1 MRSNLTE
8 QRVLAGIE
16 EWDREAG
23 LLVQESTGMSLV
35 RKAIRN
41 AVLVGAE
48 EKLNA
53 IGKHYDSKF
62 SITGSAHGVEVRMW
76 ITVPPSNL
84 HKIGLQDTG
93 SESEARTVAETL
105 LGGGFTL
112 EPHKLKKDQWVAKV
126 TYQLADIF

>member
-1 MRSNLTE
+1 MSLQE

-16 EWDREAG
+16 EWGRGKES
-23 LLVQESTGMSLV
+23 LVQESAGASLV
-35 RKAIRN
+35 TRTLRN
-41 AVLVGAE
+41 SLLVRAE

-62 SITGSAHGVEVRMW
+62 SVTGSAHGIEVRMW

-84 HKIGLQDTG
+84 HKIGLQDQG
-93 SESEARTVAETL
+93 AESEARDVAETL
-105 LGGGFTL
+105 LGSGFTL